1 MTTTG
6 TTTSARTSRTVAV
19 ALGGGAVVAGVAWAT
34 GTAFGYRGPAFAW
47 VLHFVLMGWISGV
60 LDAARP
66 RLTSSY
72 FRVRDRE
79 PAVYRRLGAWWYLRF
94 LRAIGWER
102 LMRGGRGFTGTRESL
117 AVLDRQTR
125 SAECGHLVVAV
136 VVTAVSV
143 VAAAF
148 GAWDAVAWL
157 SGLTVLLHVFPVL
170 LQRALRARIQRLR
183 SPGEEVS
190 GAYPRGGR

>member
-1 MTTTG
+1 M
-6 TTTSARTSRTVAV
+6 AVRQVQDRRLRAAAV

-34 GTAFGYRGPAFAW
+34 GNAFGYGGPAFAW
-47 VLHFVLMGWISGV
+47 VLHFLLMGWISGV

-79 PAVYRRLGAWWYLRF
+79 PAVYRRLGAWWYLRL

-102 LMRGGRGFTGTRESL
+102 LMRGGRGFTGTRASL

-125 SAECGHLVVAV
+125 SAECGHLVVAG

-143 VAAAF
+143 VAAGA

>member
-1 MTTTG
+1 TTG

-19 ALGGGAVVAGVAWAT
+19 ALAGGADVAGVAWAT

-47 VLHFVLMGWISGV
+47 VLHFLLMGWSSGV

-72 FRVRDRE
+72 FRVRDWE
-79 PAVYRRLGAWWYLRF
+79 PAGYRRLGAWWYLRL

-102 LMRGGRGFTGTRESL
+102 LMRGGRGFTGTRVSL

-143 VAAAF
+143 VAAAA

-157 SGLTVLLHVFPVL
+157 SGLTVLLHLFPVL

-183 SPGEEVS
+183 SPGKDVS